1 VSSNTSNTSN
11 STATVTRDDLLSKM
25 QELDRAATNTFAS
38 SQEMLKKVGIVAAIV
53 LIILVFLLGRR
64 RGKLAKTVVEI
75 RRL

>member
-1 VSSNTSNTSN
+1 MSTTSITP
-11 STATVTRDDLLSKM
+11 DDLLDKFKEFDQGLTNSFTSSK
-25 QELDRAATNTFAS
+25 EL
-38 SQEMLKKVGIVAAIV
+38 LKKVGIVAAIV